1 VKFPIELLDDPQ
13 VEANS
18 MLADI
23 DHPAL
28 GRIRAMAPPL
38 SLDTDGF
45 QTVGAT
51 ARFASETRSILS
63 ELGFDDAAVDRLVT
77 NGVTREA

>member
-1 VKFPIELLDDPQ
+1 
-13 VEANS
+13 
-18 MLADI
+18 
-23 DHPAL
+23 
-28 GRIRAMAPPL
+28 
-38 SLDTDGF
+38 
-45 QTVGAT
+45 VGAT